1 MDDHLSSLNIPY
13 LMASTYPEHLESMLS
28 QKVMLERKAV
38 VAVYLIY
45 ELNKFEKMQ
54 LHQNQFC
61 LKCWLYDL
69 WNEKKGQKCMNIYHY
84 QGFWFVTCSW
94 GLPQCL
100 QITDKSLFCFKE
112 PFWEEHYCKSAGQQV
127 FCTSWVNWNKY
138 ICTVC
143 FHAYFLAYFYQATVL

>member
-61 LKCWLYDL
+61 LKC
-69 WNEKKGQKCMNIYHY
+69 
-84 QGFWFVTCSW
+84 
-94 GLPQCL
+94 
-100 QITDKSLFCFKE
+100 
-112 PFWEEHYCKSAGQQV
+112 
-127 FCTSWVNWNKY
+127 
-138 ICTVC
+138 
-143 FHAYFLAYFYQATVL
+143 